1 MQQLADPGRSAERP
15 TEVRATAFTLR
26 GRDELAGRVPSGVT
40 TRAKPVPARLLR
52 ASWARWELPPVE
64 WLCGRI
70 DVFHGTNFV
79 LPPTQHARGVV
90 TMHDLSSLRYPE
102 TVTADSLRYQQLVP
116 RSIRRPAVVCA
127 LSNAAADDIAAEY
140 GVERAAT
147 QVTSPGVDES
157 WFHAEPPD
165 DVTRTRLGLPDRCML
180 AVSTLE
186 PRKKLPL
193 LVAAYRQCRMSPARA
208 HRAGWLGA
216 RQSLPADT
224 LGQRMARPRRDHFR
238 LLGNSCCTRPAELDC
253 AFEAI
258 CENCSF
264 FATGIEFGPILQLH
278 HNDASARTRPAPA
291 DLRPAPRR
299 TEPDRVM
306 TSGQMTHPD
315 ELPVPSIDEVSE
327 LVTREA
333 IDQIAKLRTP
343 TGSAT
348 LHDLVG
354 VGDQPVDQLG
364 VGDVALTSS
373 TRSRAGSG
381 LASSPA

>member
-1 MQQLADPGRSAERP
+1 
-15 TEVRATAFTLR
+15 
-26 GRDELAGRVPSGVT
+26 
-40 TRAKPVPARLLR
+40 
-52 ASWARWELPPVE
+52 
-64 WLCGRI
+64 
-70 DVFHGTNFV
+70 
-79 LPPTQHARGVV
+79 
-90 TMHDLSSLRYPE
+90 
-102 TVTADSLRYQQLVP
+102 
-116 RSIRRPAVVCA
+116 
-127 LSNAAADDIAAEY
+127 
-140 GVERAAT
+140 
-147 QVTSPGVDES
+147 
-157 WFHAEPPD
+157 
-165 DVTRTRLGLPDRCML
+165 
-180 AVSTLE
+180 
-186 PRKKLPL
+186 
-193 LVAAYRQCRMSPARA
+193 
-208 HRAGWLGA
+208 
-216 RQSLPADT
+216 
-224 LGQRMARPRRDHFR
+224 MARPRRDHFR

-373 TRSRAGSG
+373 TRSRAGSR

>member
-1 MQQLADPGRSAERP
+1 
-15 TEVRATAFTLR
+15 
-26 GRDELAGRVPSGVT
+26 
-40 TRAKPVPARLLR
+40 
-52 ASWARWELPPVE
+52 
-64 WLCGRI
+64 
-70 DVFHGTNFV
+70 
-79 LPPTQHARGVV
+79 
-90 TMHDLSSLRYPE
+90 MHDLSSLRYPE

-315 ELPVPSIDEVSE
+315 ELPVPSIDEGQ
-327 LVTREA
+327 RA
-333 IDQIAKLRTP
+333 
-343 TGSAT
+343 
-348 LHDLVG
+348 
-354 VGDQPVDQLG
+354 GDPRGHRPDRQAAHPYWL
-364 VGDVALTSS
+364 GDVA
-373 TRSRAGSG
+373 
-381 LASSPA
+381 